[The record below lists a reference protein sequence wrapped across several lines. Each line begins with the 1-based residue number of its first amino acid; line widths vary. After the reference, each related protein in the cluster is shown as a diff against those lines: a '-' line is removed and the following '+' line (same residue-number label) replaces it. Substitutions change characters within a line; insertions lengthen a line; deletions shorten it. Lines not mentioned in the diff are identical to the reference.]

1 MTRIVLA
8 SHGRLAD
15 GMKDT
20 LSFIL
25 GDLPNVSTICAYVDQ
40 DVSLRSQID
49 QAFAEFSPEDVVV
62 VVTDLFGGSVN
73 NEFTNVVQQ
82 RENIHLVTNMN
93 LPLLIS
99 LLFSINEPDLAAA
112 IRAAVSTDEVRPKYC
127 NDELAAL
134 NADDEDF

>member
-49 QAFAEFSPEDVVV
+49 QAFAEFSPEDAVV
-62 VVTDLFGGSVN
+62 VVTDIFGGSVN
-73 NEFTNVVQQ
+73 NEFMALLGEKDFILVAGMNMPTLVELVSEDAPTVEGVQSVVERGKQS
-82 RENIHLVTNMN
+82 ILVCNG
-93 LPLLIS
+93 
-99 LLFSINEPDLAAA
+99 LA
-112 IRAAVSTDEVRPKYC
+112 SDEA
-127 NDELAAL
+127 E
-134 NADDEDF
+134 EF

>member
-49 QAFAEFSPEDVVV
+49 QMFAEFSPEDAVV
-62 VVTDLFGGSVN
+62 VVTDIFGGSVN
-73 NEFTNVVQQ
+73 NEFMALLGEKDFILVAGMNMPTLVELVSEDEPTVEGVQSVVERGRQS
-82 RENIHLVTNMN
+82 ILVCNG
-93 LPLLIS
+93 
-99 LLFSINEPDLAAA
+99 LA
-112 IRAAVSTDEVRPKYC
+112 SDES
-127 NDELAAL
+127 E
-134 NADDEDF
+134 EF

>member
-1 MTRIVLA
+1 MTRIILA

-49 QAFAEFSPEDVVV
+49 QTFAEFSPEDAVV
-62 VVTDLFGGSVN
+62 VVTDIFGGSVN
-73 NEFTNVVQQ
+73 NEFMALLGEKDFILVAGMNMPTLVELVSEDEPTVEGVQSVVERGRQS
-82 RENIHLVTNMN
+82 ILVCNG
-93 LPLLIS
+93 
-99 LLFSINEPDLAAA
+99 LA
-112 IRAAVSTDEVRPKYC
+112 SDES
-127 NDELAAL
+127 E
-134 NADDEDF
+134 EF

>member
-73 NEFTNVVQQ
+73 NEFMALLGERDFILVAGMNMPTLVELVSEGASTVEGVQSVVERGKQS
-82 RENIHLVTNMN
+82 ILVCNG
-93 LPLLIS
+93 LVS
-99 LLFSINEPDLAAA
+99 DEP
-112 IRAAVSTDEVRPKYC
+112 E
-127 NDELAAL
+127 E
-134 NADDEDF
+134 F

>member
-49 QAFAEFSPEDVVV
+49 QTFAEFSPEDTVV
-62 VVTDLFGGSVN
+62 VVTDIFGGSVN
-73 NEFTNVVQQ
+73 NEFMALMGEKDFILVAGMNMPTLVELVSEDEPTVEGVQSVVERGRQS
-82 RENIHLVTNMN
+82 ILVCNG
-93 LPLLIS
+93 
-99 LLFSINEPDLAAA
+99 LA
-112 IRAAVSTDEVRPKYC
+112 SDES
-127 NDELAAL
+127 E
-134 NADDEDF
+134 EF

>member
-73 NEFTNVVQQ
+73 NEFMALLGERDFILVAGMNMPTLVELVSEDEPTVEGVQSVVERGRQS
-82 RENIHLVTNMN
+82 ILVCNG
-93 LPLLIS
+93 
-99 LLFSINEPDLAAA
+99 LA
-112 IRAAVSTDEVRPKYC
+112 SDES
-127 NDELAAL
+127 E
-134 NADDEDF
+134 EF

>member
-25 GDLPNVSTICAYVDQ
+25 GDLPSVSTICAYVDQ

-49 QAFAEFSPEDVVV
+49 QTFAEFSPEDAVV
-62 VVTDLFGGSVN
+62 VVTDIFGGSVN
-73 NEFTNVVQQ
+73 NEFMALLGEKDFILVAGMNMPTLVELVSEDEPTVEGVQSVVERGRQS
-82 RENIHLVTNMN
+82 ILVCNG
-93 LPLLIS
+93 
-99 LLFSINEPDLAAA
+99 LA
-112 IRAAVSTDEVRPKYC
+112 SDES
-127 NDELAAL
+127 E
-134 NADDEDF
+134 EF

>member
-49 QAFAEFSPEDVVV
+49 QTFAEFSPEDAVV
-62 VVTDLFGGSVN
+62 VVTDIFGGSVN
-73 NEFTNVVQQ
+73 NEFMALLGEKDFILVAGMNMPTLVELVSEDEPTVEGVQSVVERGRQS
-82 RENIHLVTNMN
+82 ILVCNGWA
-93 LPLLIS
+93 S
-99 LLFSINEPDLAAA
+99 
-112 IRAAVSTDEVRPKYC
+112 DES
-127 NDELAAL
+127 E
-134 NADDEDF
+134 EF

>member
-73 NEFTNVVQQ
+73 NEFMALLGERDFILVAGMNMPTLVELVSEDEPTVEGVQSVVERGKQS
-82 RENIHLVTNMN
+82 ILVCNG
-93 LPLLIS
+93 LVS
-99 LLFSINEPDLAAA
+99 DEP
-112 IRAAVSTDEVRPKYC
+112 E
-127 NDELAAL
+127 E
-134 NADDEDF
+134 F

>member
-49 QAFAEFSPEDVVV
+49 QAFAEFSPEDAVV
-62 VVTDLFGGSVN
+62 VVTDIFGGSVN
-73 NEFTNVVQQ
+73 NEFMALLGEKDFILVAGMNMPTLVELVSEDAPTVEGVQSVVELGKQS
-82 RENIHLVTNMN
+82 ILVCNG
-93 LPLLIS
+93 
-99 LLFSINEPDLAAA
+99 LA
-112 IRAAVSTDEVRPKYC
+112 SDES
-127 NDELAAL
+127 E
-134 NADDEDF
+134 EF

>member
-49 QAFAEFSPEDVVV
+49 QAFAEFSPEDAVV
-62 VVTDLFGGSVN
+62 VVTDIFGGSVN
-73 NEFTNVVQQ
+73 NEFMALLGEKDFILVAGMNMPTLVELVSEDAPTVEGVQSVVERGKQS
-82 RENIHLVTNMN
+82 ILVCNG
-93 LPLLIS
+93 
-99 LLFSINEPDLAAA
+99 LA
-112 IRAAVSTDEVRPKYC
+112 SDES
-127 NDELAAL
+127 E
-134 NADDEDF
+134 EF

>member
-49 QAFAEFSPEDVVV
+49 QTFAEFSPEDAVV
-62 VVTDLFGGSVN
+62 VVTDILGGSVN
-73 NEFTNVVQQ
+73 NEFMALLGEKDFILVAGMNMPTLVELVSEDEPTVEGVQSVVERGRQS
-82 RENIHLVTNMN
+82 ILVCNG
-93 LPLLIS
+93 
-99 LLFSINEPDLAAA
+99 LA
-112 IRAAVSTDEVRPKYC
+112 SDES
-127 NDELAAL
+127 E
-134 NADDEDF
+134 EF

>member
-73 NEFTNVVQQ
+73 NEFMALLGERDFILVAGMNMPTLVELVSEGAPTVEGVQSVVERGKQSILIC
-82 RENIHLVTNMN
+82 NGLV
-93 LPLLIS
+93 S
-99 LLFSINEPDLAAA
+99 DEP
-112 IRAAVSTDEVRPKYC
+112 E
-127 NDELAAL
+127 E
-134 NADDEDF
+134 F

>member
-73 NEFTNVVQQ
+73 NEFMALLGERDFVLVAGMNMPTLVELVSEDEPTVEGVQSVVERGRQS
-82 RENIHLVTNMN
+82 ILVCNG
-93 LPLLIS
+93 
-99 LLFSINEPDLAAA
+99 LA
-112 IRAAVSTDEVRPKYC
+112 SDES
-127 NDELAAL
+127 E
-134 NADDEDF
+134 EF

>member
-40 DVSLRSQID
+40 DVSLHSQID
-49 QAFAEFSPEDVVV
+49 QTFAEFSPEDAVV
-62 VVTDLFGGSVN
+62 VVTDIFGGSVN
-73 NEFTNVVQQ
+73 NEFMALLGEKDFILVAGMNMPTLVELVSEDEPTVEGVQSVVERGRQS
-82 RENIHLVTNMN
+82 ILVCNG
-93 LPLLIS
+93 
-99 LLFSINEPDLAAA
+99 LA
-112 IRAAVSTDEVRPKYC
+112 SDES
-127 NDELAAL
+127 E
-134 NADDEDF
+134 EF

>member
-49 QAFAEFSPEDVVV
+49 QTFAEFSPEDAVV
-62 VVTDLFGGSVN
+62 VVTDIFGGSVN
-73 NEFTNVVQQ
+73 NEFMALLGVKDFILVAGMNMPTLVELVSEDEPTVEGVQSVVERGRQS
-82 RENIHLVTNMN
+82 ILVCNG
-93 LPLLIS
+93 
-99 LLFSINEPDLAAA
+99 LA
-112 IRAAVSTDEVRPKYC
+112 SDES
-127 NDELAAL
+127 E
-134 NADDEDF
+134 EF

>member
-40 DVSLRSQID
+40 DGSLRSQID

-73 NEFTNVVQQ
+73 NEFMALLGERDFILVAGMNMPTLVELVSEDEPTVEGVQSVVERGRQS
-82 RENIHLVTNMN
+82 ILVCNG
-93 LPLLIS
+93 
-99 LLFSINEPDLAAA
+99 LA
-112 IRAAVSTDEVRPKYC
+112 SDES
-127 NDELAAL
+127 E
-134 NADDEDF
+134 EF

>member
-8 SHGRLAD
+8 SHGHLAD

-49 QAFAEFSPEDVVV
+49 QTFAEFSPEDTVV
-62 VVTDLFGGSVN
+62 VVTDIFGGSVN
-73 NEFTNVVQQ
+73 NEFMALLGEKDLILVAGMNMPTLVELVSEDAPTVEEVQCVVERGKQSILVCNV
-82 RENIHLVTNMN
+82 
-93 LPLLIS
+93 
-99 LLFSINEPDLAAA
+99 LA
-112 IRAAVSTDEVRPKYC
+112 SDEA
-127 NDELAAL
+127 E
-134 NADDEDF
+134 EF

>member
-49 QAFAEFSPEDVVV
+49 QTFAEFSPEDAVV
-62 VVTDLFGGSVN
+62 VVTDIFGGSVN
-73 NEFTNVVQQ
+73 NEFMALLGEKDFILVAGMNMPTLVELVSEDEPTVEGVQSVVE
-82 RENIHLVTNMN
+82 RGRRSILVCNG
-93 LPLLIS
+93 
-99 LLFSINEPDLAAA
+99 LA
-112 IRAAVSTDEVRPKYC
+112 SDES
-127 NDELAAL
+127 E
-134 NADDEDF
+134 EF

>member
-49 QAFAEFSPEDVVV
+49 QTFAEFSPEDAVV
-62 VVTDLFGGSVN
+62 VVTDIFGGSVN
-73 NEFTNVVQQ
+73 NEFMALLGEKDFILVAGMNMPTLVELVSEDEPTVEGVQSVVERGRQS
-82 RENIHLVTNMN
+82 ILVCNG
-93 LPLLIS
+93 
-99 LLFSINEPDLAAA
+99 LA
-112 IRAAVSTDEVRPKYC
+112 SDES
-127 NDELAAL
+127 E
-134 NADDEDF
+134 EF